1 MPGEM
6 HWGPFTLQW
15 SMLSWIVAILAGYG
29 LIYVRLKWSKDEQ
42 MNNELLTILGNA
54 IFTFIIVW
62 KFGAVI
68 SDISLI
74 WTRPLGL
81 LLFTG
86 GQQETYYGIMA
97 AGVIVLYS
105 LRKRRLSI
113 RPFAEILPW
122 GILGC
127 VVVFELFNLK
137 SDPLNLYVC
146 ILAAC
151 VLLGL
156 LQIKPLVLD
165 AGFVVKRFCISFGL
179 GMLIITLFAQPPA
192 TSLLTIEQIWFAIM
206 VLTGL
211 LANPLLNFID
221 NSLIVHPNK
230 GKERDEMNNPTGQEN
245 GT

>member
-15 SMLSWIVAILAGYG
+15 SMLSWIAAILAGYG
-29 LIYVRLKWSKDEQ
+29 LMYGRLKRSKDEHL
-42 MNNELLTILGNA
+42 NSELLTIISNA

-86 GQQETYYGIMA
+86 GLQETYYGILA
-97 AGVIVLYS
+97 AVVIVLYS

-113 RPFAEILPW
+113 RPFAEILSW

-127 VVVFELFNLK
+127 VIVYELFSLR

-151 VLLGL
+151 VLLSL
-156 LQIKPLVLD
+156 LQIKRSVLD
-165 AGFVVKRFCISFGL
+165 AGLAVKRFCIGFGL
-179 GMLIITLFAQPPA
+179 GMLLITLIAQQQA
-192 TSLLTIEQIWFAIM
+192 MSLLTMEQIRFSSM
-206 VLTGL
+206 VLIGL
-211 LANPLLNFID
+211 FANPLLNFID
-221 NSLIVHPNK
+221 YSFIVHPNE
-230 GKERDEMNNPTGQEN
+230 GKERDDMNNPTEQNN
-245 GT
+245 GA